1 MKITDIAPRRH
12 RLSQLYIDGEAAKS
26 GRKDK
31 IHIYIDGEYLLTVDE
46 IFWFSCGLVSG
57 DEINEEELTAFEEAA
72 GSRRAFN
79 SALNSLDYRDHSE
92 KEIRAKLLRKHDAD
106 YVDEAV
112 EKLIELDLVND
123 ERYAENYARELFERK
138 KFGKMR
144 IKSELRAKG
153 ISPDIANA
161 AVEEL
166 FEEEEPDNVQRI
178 VDIIGKRYYNRM
190 NDEVGRKKVF
200 SALQRMGYSFS
211 DIREAM
217 SEFSDDEYYEDY

>member
-1 MKITDIAPRRH
+1 MKIT
-12 RLSQLYIDGEAAKS
+12 AKS

-123 ERYAENYARELFERK
+123 ERYAENFARELFERK

-153 ISPDIANA
+153 ISADIANA

>member
-1 MKITDIAPRRH
+1 MKIT
-12 RLSQLYIDGEAAKS
+12 AKG

-31 IHIYIDGEYLLTVDE
+31 IHIYIDGEYKLTVDE
-46 IFWFSCGLVSG
+46 IFWFSCGYISG
-57 DEINEEELTAFEEAA
+57 DEIDEEELTAFEEAA

-92 KEIRAKLLRKHDAD
+92 KEIRAKLMRKHGAE

-112 EKLIELDLVND
+112 EKLIELDLIND
-123 ERYAENYARELFERK
+123 RRYAENYARELFEHK
-138 KFGKMR
+138 KFGKIR
-144 IKSELRAKG
+144 IKSELIAKG
-153 ISPDIANA
+153 IASDIASETVNS
-161 AVEEL
+161 L
-166 FEEEEPDNVQRI
+166 FEDEEPDNIQRI
-178 VDIIGKRYYNRM
+178 VDIIEKKYYNRM

-217 SEFSDDEYYEDY
+217 SEFSDDEYYEEY

>member
-1 MKITDIAPRRH
+1 MKITAR
-12 RLSQLYIDGEAAKS
+12 S

-153 ISPDIANA
+153 ISADIANA

-178 VDIIGKRYYNRM
+178 VDIIGKRYYNRI

>member
-1 MKITDIAPRRH
+1 MKIT
-12 RLSQLYIDGEAAKS
+12 AKS

-31 IHIYIDGEYLLTVDE
+31 MHIYIDGEYLLTVDE
-46 IFWFSCGLVSG
+46 VFWFSCGYISG
-57 DEINEEELTAFEEAA
+57 DEINKEELTAFEEAA

-123 ERYAENYARELFERK
+123 ERYAENYAHELFEHK

-153 ISPDIANA
+153 ISADIANA

-166 FEEEEPDNVQRI
+166 FDEEEPDNIQRI
-178 VDIIGKRYYNRM
+178 VDIIDKRYYNRM

>member
-1 MKITDIAPRRH
+1 MKIT
-12 RLSQLYIDGEAAKS
+12 AKS

-31 IHIYIDGEYLLTVDE
+31 IHIYIDGEYLLTVEE

-153 ISPDIANA
+153 ISADIANA

>member
-1 MKITDIAPRRH
+1 MKIT
-12 RLSQLYIDGEAAKS
+12 AKS

-153 ISPDIANA
+153 ISADIANA

-217 SEFSDDEYYEDY
+217 SEFSDDEYYDDY

>member
-1 MKITDIAPRRH
+1 MKIT
-12 RLSQLYIDGEAAKS
+12 AKS

-153 ISPDIANA
+153 ISADIANA

-178 VDIIGKRYYNRM
+178 VDIIGKRYYNRV

>member
-1 MKITDIAPRRH
+1 MKIT
-12 RLSQLYIDGEAAKS
+12 AKS

-153 ISPDIANA
+153 ISADIANA
-161 AVEEL
+161 TVEEL
-166 FEEEEPDNVQRI
+166 FEEEETDNVQRI

>member
-1 MKITDIAPRRH
+1 MKIT
-12 RLSQLYIDGEAAKS
+12 AKS

-31 IHIYIDGEYLLTVDE
+31 IHIYIDGEYLLTVVE

-153 ISPDIANA
+153 ISADIANA

>member
-1 MKITDIAPRRH
+1 MKIT
-12 RLSQLYIDGEAAKS
+12 AKS

-31 IHIYIDGEYLLTVDE
+31 IHIYIDGEYLLAVDE

-153 ISPDIANA
+153 ISADIANA

>member
-1 MKITDIAPRRH
+1 MKIT
-12 RLSQLYIDGEAAKS
+12 AKS

-31 IHIYIDGEYLLTVDE
+31 IHIYIDGEYRLTVDE
-46 IFWFSCGLVSG
+46 IFWFSCGYISG

-92 KEIRAKLLRKHDAD
+92 KEIRAKLKRKYGAE

-112 EKLIELDLVND
+112 EKLIDLDLIND
-123 ERYAENYARELFERK
+123 QRYAENYARELFEHK
-138 KFGKMR
+138 KFGKIR
-144 IKSELRAKG
+144 IKSELIAKG
-153 ISPDIANA
+153 IASDIASD
-161 AVEEL
+161 AVNSL
-166 FEEEEPDNVQRI
+166 FEDEEPDNIQRI
-178 VDIIGKRYYNRM
+178 VDIIEKKYYNRM
-190 NDEVGRKKVF
+190 NDEVGRKKGF

-217 SEFSDDEYYEDY
+217 SEFSDDEYYEEY

>member
-1 MKITDIAPRRH
+1 MKIT
-12 RLSQLYIDGEAAKS
+12 AKS

-31 IHIYIDGEYLLTVDE
+31 MHIYIDGEYLLTVDE
-46 IFWFSCGLVSG
+46 IFWFSCGYISG

-123 ERYAENYARELFERK
+123 ERYAENYARELFEHK
-138 KFGKMR
+138 KFDKMR

-153 ISPDIANA
+153 ISADIANA

-166 FEEEEPDNVQRI
+166 FDEEEPDNIQRI

>member
-1 MKITDIAPRRH
+1 MKIT
-12 RLSQLYIDGEAAKS
+12 AKS

-57 DEINEEELTAFEEAA
+57 DEINKEELTAFEEAA

-153 ISPDIANA
+153 ISADIANA

>member
-1 MKITDIAPRRH
+1 MKIT
-12 RLSQLYIDGEAAKS
+12 AKS

-46 IFWFSCGLVSG
+46 VFWFSCGYISG
-57 DEINEEELTAFEEAA
+57 DEINKEELTAFEEAA

-123 ERYAENYARELFERK
+123 ERYAENYAHELFEHK

-153 ISPDIANA
+153 ISADIANA

-166 FEEEEPDNVQRI
+166 FDEEEPDNIQRI

>member
-1 MKITDIAPRRH
+1 MKIT
-12 RLSQLYIDGEAAKS
+12 AKS

-178 VDIIGKRYYNRM
+178 VDIIEKKYYNRM

-200 SALQRMGYSFS
+200 SALQRMGYTFS

-217 SEFSDDEYYEDY
+217 SEFSDDEYYEEY

>member
-1 MKITDIAPRRH
+1 MKIT
-12 RLSQLYIDGEAAKS
+12 AKG

-31 IHIYIDGEYLLTVDE
+31 IHIYIDGEYRLTVDE
-46 IFWFSCGLVSG
+46 IFWFSCGYISG
-57 DEINEEELTAFEEAA
+57 DEIDEEELTAFEEAS

-92 KEIRAKLLRKHDAD
+92 KEIRAKLMRKHGAE

-112 EKLIELDLVND
+112 EKLIELDLIND
-123 ERYAENYARELFERK
+123 RRYAENYARELFEHK
-138 KFGKMR
+138 KFGKIR
-144 IKSELRAKG
+144 IKSELIAKG
-153 ISPDIANA
+153 IASDIASETVNS
-161 AVEEL
+161 L
-166 FEEEEPDNVQRI
+166 FEDEEPDNIQRI
-178 VDIIGKRYYNRM
+178 VDIIEKKYYNRM

-217 SEFSDDEYYEDY
+217 SEFSDDEYYEEY

>member
-1 MKITDIAPRRH
+1 MKFT
-12 RLSQLYIDGEAAKS
+12 AKS

-153 ISPDIANA
+153 ISADIANA

>member
-1 MKITDIAPRRH
+1 MKIT
-12 RLSQLYIDGEAAKS
+12 AKS

-153 ISPDIANA
+153 ISADIANA

-190 NDEVGRKKVF
+190 NNEVGRKKVF

>member
-1 MKITDIAPRRH
+1 MKIT
-12 RLSQLYIDGEAAKS
+12 AKS

-138 KFGKMR
+138 RFGKMR

-153 ISPDIANA
+153 ISADIANA
-161 AVEEL
+161 AVDEL

>member
-1 MKITDIAPRRH
+1 MRIT
-12 RLSQLYIDGEAAKS
+12 AKS

-153 ISPDIANA
+153 ISADIANA

-166 FEEEEPDNVQRI
+166 FEEEPDNVQRI

>member
-1 MKITDIAPRRH
+1 MKIT
-12 RLSQLYIDGEAAKS
+12 AKS

-123 ERYAENYARELFERK
+123 ARYAENYARELFERK

-153 ISPDIANA
+153 ISADIANA

>member
-1 MKITDIAPRRH
+1 MKIT
-12 RLSQLYIDGEAAKS
+12 AKS

-79 SALNSLDYRDHSE
+79 SALNSLDYREHSE

-153 ISPDIANA
+153 ISADIANA

>member
-1 MKITDIAPRRH
+1 MKIT
-12 RLSQLYIDGEAAKS
+12 AKS

-31 IHIYIDGEYLLTVDE
+31 IHIYIDGEYRLTVDE
-46 IFWFSCGLVSG
+46 IFWFSCGYISG

-92 KEIRAKLLRKHDAD
+92 KEIRAKLARKHGAE

-112 EKLIELDLVND
+112 EKLIELDLIND
-123 ERYAENYARELFERK
+123 RRYAENYARELFEHK
-138 KFGKMR
+138 KFGKIR
-144 IKSELRAKG
+144 IKSELIAKG
-153 ISPDIANA
+153 IASDIASETVNS
-161 AVEEL
+161 L
-166 FEEEEPDNVQRI
+166 FEDEEPDNIQRI
-178 VDIIGKRYYNRM
+178 VDIIEKKYYNRM

-200 SALQRMGYSFS
+200 SALQRMGYTFS

-217 SEFSDDEYYEDY
+217 SEFSDDEYYEEY

>member
-1 MKITDIAPRRH
+1 MKIT
-12 RLSQLYIDGEAAKS
+12 AKS

-46 IFWFSCGLVSG
+46 IFWFSCGSVSG

-153 ISPDIANA
+153 ISADIANA

>member
-1 MKITDIAPRRH
+1 MKIT
-12 RLSQLYIDGEAAKS
+12 AKS

-72 GSRRAFN
+72 SSRRAFN

-153 ISPDIANA
+153 ISADIANA

>member
-1 MKITDIAPRRH
+1 MKIT
-12 RLSQLYIDGEAAKS
+12 AKS

-46 IFWFSCGLVSG
+46 IFWFSCGYISG
-57 DEINEEELTAFEEAA
+57 DEIDEEELTAFKEAA
-72 GSRRAFN
+72 GSRCAFN

-92 KEIRAKLLRKHDAD
+92 REIRTKLLRKYDAD
-106 YVDEAV
+106 CVEEAV
-112 EKLIELDLVND
+112 RKLVELDLVND
-123 ERYAENYARELFERK
+123 ERYADNYARELYEHK

-153 ISPDIANA
+153 IAADIANE
-161 AVEEL
+161 AVDAL
-166 FEEEEPDNVQRI
+166 FEEEEPDNIQRI

-190 NDEVGRKKVF
+190 NDDVGRKKVF
-200 SALQRMGYSFS
+200 AALQRMGYSFS

-217 SEFSDDEYYEDY
+217 SEFSDDEYFEDF

>member
-1 MKITDIAPRRH
+1 MKIT
-12 RLSQLYIDGEAAKS
+12 AKG

-31 IHIYIDGEYLLTVDE
+31 IHIYIDGEYRLTVDE
-46 IFWFSCGLVSG
+46 IFWFSCGYISG
-57 DEINEEELTAFEEAA
+57 DEIDEEKLTAFEEAA

-92 KEIRAKLLRKHDAD
+92 KEIRAKLMRKHGAE

-112 EKLIELDLVND
+112 EKLIELDLIND
-123 ERYAENYARELFERK
+123 RRYAENYARELFEHK
-138 KFGKMR
+138 KFGKIR
-144 IKSELRAKG
+144 IKSELIAKG
-153 ISPDIANA
+153 IASDIASETVNS
-161 AVEEL
+161 L
-166 FEEEEPDNVQRI
+166 FEDEEPDNIQRI
-178 VDIIGKRYYNRM
+178 VDIIEKKYYNRM

-217 SEFSDDEYYEDY
+217 SEFSDDEYYEEY

>member
-1 MKITDIAPRRH
+1 MKIT
-12 RLSQLYIDGEAAKS
+12 AKS

-31 IHIYIDGEYLLTVDE
+31 IHIYINGEYLLTVDE
-46 IFWFSCGLVSG
+46 IFWFSCGLVSV

-153 ISPDIANA
+153 ISADIANA

>member
-1 MKITDIAPRRH
+1 MKIT
-12 RLSQLYIDGEAAKS
+12 AKS

-144 IKSELRAKG
+144 IRSELRAKG
-153 ISPDIANA
+153 ISADIANA

-190 NDEVGRKKVF
+190 NNEVGRKKVF

>member
-1 MKITDIAPRRH
+1 MKIT
-12 RLSQLYIDGEAAKS
+12 AKS

-153 ISPDIANA
+153 ISADIANA
-161 AVEEL
+161 AVDEL

>member
-1 MKITDIAPRRH
+1 MKIT
-12 RLSQLYIDGEAAKS
+12 AKS

-31 IHIYIDGEYLLTVDE
+31 MHIYIDGEYLLTVDE
-46 IFWFSCGLVSG
+46 VFWFSCGYISG
-57 DEINEEELTAFEEAA
+57 DEINKEELTAFEEAA

-153 ISPDIANA
+153 ISADIANA

-166 FEEEEPDNVQRI
+166 FDEEEPDNIQRI

>member
-1 MKITDIAPRRH
+1 MKIT
-12 RLSQLYIDGEAAKS
+12 AKS

-153 ISPDIANA
+153 ISADIANA

-166 FEEEEPDNVQRI
+166 FEEEGPDNVQRI